1 MGDVVRRYDTK
12 RRGGGEVFNS
22 REKISNL
29 FPFRLLEKARLRVD
43 YERDLKIL
51 DWHCVYTVRISIYVY
66 LYVRAAY
73 MLARRSC
80 ARAVSS
86 VASNKGAIKLY
97 IKLSRDSLE

>member
-1 MGDVVRRYDTK
+1 MGDVVRRYNTK

-51 DWHCVYTVRISIYVY
+51 DWHCTYIYIRIFIRESRVHARPSVVRP
-66 LYVRAAY
+66 
-73 MLARRSC
+73 SC
-80 ARAVSS
+80 
-86 VASNKGAIKLY
+86 KLGC
-97 IKLSRDSLE
+97 IE